1 MYIMRRIYKL
11 SVFEPDE
18 FDNTWMVSY
27 YCVNHTVGKYPSESY
42 WIVPGTLE
50 D

>member
-1 MYIMRRIYKL
+1 MVIYYECYYASGRRGYCYAYCSDPYISDKL
-11 SVFEPDE
+11 
-18 FDNTWMVSY
+18 
-27 YCVNHTVGKYPSESY
+27 KPSESY